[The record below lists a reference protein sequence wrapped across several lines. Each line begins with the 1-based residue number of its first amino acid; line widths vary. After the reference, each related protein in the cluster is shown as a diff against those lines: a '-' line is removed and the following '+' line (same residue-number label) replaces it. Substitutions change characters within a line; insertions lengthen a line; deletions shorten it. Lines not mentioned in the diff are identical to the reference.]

1 MGRPYSGMGSS
12 FEARGRHVYNRLVCT
27 QGRAGSK
34 RWTCRVEPCSC
45 HRCPFLVAA
54 SSPFYFPRRWWR
66 AKRGRRYRGRH
77 RGRRRISAQVLM
89 SSHKA
94 GNSVA
99 VVS

>member
-1 MGRPYSGMGSS
+1 MGPPYSGMGSS

-54 SSPFYFPRRWWR
+54 SSPYYCHRRW
-66 AKRGRRYRGRH
+66 RRVKHGQRRH
-77 RGRRRISAQVLM
+77 GRRRGHRRTSAQVLIL
-89 SSHKA
+89 SHRA
-94 GNSVA
+94 GDSVA